1 VAECGKRVGK
11 GNESEIDYL
20 LKVRV
25 MDMRKRVSDEIKQL
39 RRMRK
44 RIIRER
50 KMLINAASE
59 FIVAFCPREYKSR
72 EDLLS
77 ALEELK
83 KSEVSMVIEHWD
95 GGRFREV
102 GVKEVAKFISEASD
116 ETVKEVLERV
126 NKKVK
131 KEEYEWKVAKQ
142 LEERL
147 NKDAPPGLEIE
158 IHDLTQLMKGYWG
171 IKVTVGAN
179 THLFEFEGSIDELA
193 EVLLELRKEQE
204 KDYVMCPFCRA
215 KYLRAFAMKYLKEC
229 SCSARVVVETAHDCT
244 GLSPELERLWEEGCS
259 ALGIPLPEDWYRIH
273 IDDFFANVKYA
284 GKGTTSWR
292 MWFVKKPWQLRVK
305 VGSSGAD
312 HEDEHRP

>member
-1 VAECGKRVGK
+1 MK
-11 GNESEIDYL
+11 
-20 LKVRV
+20 
-25 MDMRKRVSDEIKQL
+25 KRVSDEIKQL
-39 RRMRK
+39 MRMRK

-50 KMLINAASE
+50 KKLINAASE
-59 FIVAFCPREYKSR
+59 FIVAFCPGEYKSR
-72 EDLLS
+72 EELLS

-83 KSEVSMVIEHWD
+83 KSRVGMVLEYWD
-95 GGRFREV
+95 GGRFRGV
-102 GVKEVAKFISEASD
+102 GVEEVVKFISEASD
-116 ETVKEVLERV
+116 ATVKEVLERV

-131 KEEYEWKVAKQ
+131 KEEYEWEVARQ

-158 IHDLTQLMKGYWG
+158 IHDLTQLMKDYWG

-179 THLFEFEGSIDELA
+179 TYLFEFEGSIDELA
-193 EVLLELRKEQE
+193 KALLELRKEQE
-204 KDYVMCPFCRA
+204 KDYVTCPFCGA
-215 KYLRAFAMKYLKEC
+215 KYLRAFAMEYLKEC
-229 SCSARVVVETAHDCT
+229 SCGARVVVETARDCT
-244 GLSPELERLWEEGCS
+244 GLSPELESLWEEGCS
-259 ALGIPLPEDWYRIH
+259 ALGIPLPENWYRIH

-305 VGSSGAD
+305 AESSGAD